1 MGKKCGDPKRTPKKK
16 TCHLTPNASKQGR
29 HRLFGL
35 MWSLGL
41 SREASWSE
49 ARDGDAR
56 IPVSV
61 VDIGQQKPVS
71 KKKIHEN

>member
-1 MGKKCGDPKRTPKKK
+1 MPQNKED
-16 TCHLTPNASKQGR
+16 
-29 HRLFGL
+29 RLFGL

-41 SREASWSE
+41 SQEASSSE

-61 VDIGQQKPVS
+61 VDIGQQKPFN
-71 KKKIHEN
+71 KKKLHEN